1 MNSDRMTLTADT
13 PNAISKTTGNE
24 MSASCLA
31 TAYIVPHK
39 MKALMIVPSMG
50 IDYYR
55 DCCWEGFLAECPT
68 WMQAAVAAVSK
79 GGCFEPDGRGGG
91 IRTHGLFVPN
101 ENYF

>member
-55 DCCWEGFLAECPT
+55 DCRTPPDETMFFTSNAMNLSQISRKLPSDHPILRQIQAIFGPT
-68 WMQAAVAAVSK
+68 
-79 GGCFEPDGRGGG
+79 
-91 IRTHGLFVPN
+91 
-101 ENYF
+101 